1 MANTPGSLLDFL
13 DDEQNPRV
21 KHRAWFDKKRFILVT
36 SDNIVECIVECIAA
50 GRFSLDLETTGLD
63 NRVKDN
69 RTIDQIVGVCLSPDG
84 VRGYYIPLR
93 HRKGVE
99 HNIPFSVFDREFRR
113 LIDAVEAMKAV
124 AIFHNGKF
132 DQEFLECN
140 GDAPYG
146 LWDKPSQWDDTMIQA
161 YLDDSR
167 RKNKQLKHLSK
178 EYLGIEQV
186 SLNELFP
193 EGAKKDFS
201 LLDPSD
207 QDTLYYAGG
216 DAICTYLLDAY
227 FLPRVLTPEEGHTQ
241 KSIYQ
246 IEKLCVAATRWME
259 RNRIHIDRE
268 RVMRLIILGQKEWYD
283 SIFEVYDEA
292 ERILGRDVMPGYYKV
307 IRRDFKSDDPNML
320 LGSQLDRAKGCY
332 QMDFPNPLSRVKG
345 RDGKE
350 WPPIYD
356 VSAPKQL
363 GEMFDEMG
371 VPGLQRTEKSGQV
384 KTSKDVLER
393 VIDEAGRKFPFMGKV
408 KRFRETQKA
417 LSNNLFRMLEDSDP
431 GDDTMRI
438 NFQGHKV
445 DTGRFSTPSKDKARR
460 KMRGWPE
467 INFQGIPSTYDPRR
481 PECMN
486 RMRDCVTGRPVP
498 EGAPPRFM
506 VAIDFAGE
514 ELRLVTNLSLEP
526 MWLTEFFRCSGC
538 GKTFPQGEPG
548 VTPPPPPPRCPVCGS
563 DKIGNIHT
571 LTAINIYGEDA
582 PQKPEWKQLRN
593 NSKCVHPDTL
603 LGTEGG
609 FSLIGSEPF
618 RFGPPDTF
626 EPFAGLVWD
635 GSRYVNI
642 METYNGGDKPLF
654 HVVTERGVITCSE
667 NHLLKTVGGGDL
679 ASVAEGLVQGVFLQ
693 NPQSLPPLLPGEF
706 PAISSQVE
714 GSTVTLQ
721 TSPEMAYGVG
731 AQGTRVP
738 WWVLKSGRGGVLAYL
753 GGLFGE
759 NGSLGRDGS
768 ILLPTPDLVLA
779 GQVAALV
786 DALGGHI
793 RMEKVGESY
802 RLRAWVV
809 RTPIAERLDSSW
821 QHLLRFPPVIP
832 SPGSRVLDIVEAGT
846 LPCVDLHLDTED
858 HLYLANGH
866 LVHNS
871 TNFALC
877 YGGGGFAVVRATSC
891 SKQEGH
897 RIKRQFDQT
906 YKGLA
911 RWWKGQHA
919 FGRQYGYVRTGFG
932 RKYPVPDITNA
943 DGFFRSKAERN
954 AINGPIQG
962 SGGDI
967 IKIAMGLIY
976 KEFRKRGWLHKV
988 MLIACMHDEL
998 VFEMDAD
1005 VMEEAIQVAVEIM
1018 TNNIFIRKRKWP
1030 VPFTCDVEIG
1040 PSWYVPWDLNEM
1052 KYGEVRFIGDEK
1064 FKKPEALENP
1074 DDWAGLPSWPESLRP
1089 YFQEAQ
1095 GKPPLPPGGTP
1106 PPSPAPKVTEEAP
1119 VPEAPSEPAPQ
1130 ATAERVPEPAV
1141 ETAKSEVEVEE
1152 TPGVETVSMA
1162 AEPTG
1167 VVPSGE
1173 ERAALDALVDLASDP
1188 APAVPVATAA
1198 TPPPAAPKR
1207 ATPQNDDFVFQVTAP
1222 LTLDT
1227 AIKLADVIVRSMGK
1241 GTHIL
1246 RLQDPG
1252 GQSLDAWLQEAT
1264 KGKDVQVSAR
1274 TFSVLAG
1281 EADL

>member
-1 MANTPGSLLDFL
+1 VSDEVDLLDFL
-13 DDEQNPRV
+13 GDFQNPRV
-21 KHRAWFDKKRFILVT
+21 EHRSWFDTKKFILVT
-36 SDNIVECIVECIAA
+36 PDNIDECIDECIKA

-63 NRVKDN
+63 NRVLSGKHTVDH
-69 RTIDQIVGVCLSPDG
+69 IVGVCLSPDG
-84 VRGYYIPLR
+84 IRGYYIPLR

-99 HNIPFSVFDREFRR
+99 HNVPFKIFDVAFRR
-113 LIDAVEAMKAV
+113 LIAAVEEKKAI

-132 DQEFLECN
+132 DQEFLQWN
-140 GDAPYG
+140 GMEPYG
-146 LWDKPSQWDDTMIQA
+146 TWDKPSQWDDSLILA

-178 EYLGIEQV
+178 EYLGIKQV
-186 SLNELFP
+186 ALRELYP
-193 EGAKKDFS
+193 EDHQGPMDFS

-207 QDTLYYAGG
+207 PDTLYYGGG

-227 FLPRVLTPEEGHTQ
+227 FRPRVLEPEDGFTQ

-259 RNRIHIDRE
+259 HNRIHIDRD
-268 RVMRLIILGQKEWYD
+268 RVMALIILGQREWYE

-292 ERILGRDVMPGYYKV
+292 QKILGRDVMPGYYKV
-307 IRRDFKSDDPNML
+307 IRRDFKSDNPNML
-320 LGSQLDRAKGCY
+320 LGVQLERAKGCY
-332 QMDFPNPLSRVKG
+332 QMEFPNRKSKVKG
-345 RDGKE
+345 RNDQM

-371 VPGLQRTEKSGQV
+371 VPNLQRTEKSGQV

-393 VIDEAGRKFPFMGKV
+393 VIDEAGLKFPFMGKV

-486 RMRDCVTGRPVP
+486 RMRDCVTGRPAP

-506 VAIDFAGE
+506 VAIDYAGE

-548 VTPPPPPPRCPVCGS
+548 VTPPPPPPRCPNCGS
-563 DKIGNIHT
+563 DKIGDIHT

-582 PQKPEWKQLRN
+582 LQKPEWKQLRN
-593 NSKCVHPDTL
+593 NSKCVHPSTL
-603 LGTEGG
+603 LGTEEGMA
-609 FSLIGSEPF
+609 LIGSEPF
-618 RFGPPDTF
+618 QFGPPDTF
-626 EPFAGLVWD
+626 EPYMGTVWD
-635 GSRYVNI
+635 GSQYVSV

-654 HVVTERGVITCSE
+654 HVVTDRGVITCSE
-667 NHLLKTVGGGDL
+667 NHLLKTMGDGDL
-679 ASVAEGLVQGVFLQ
+679 ASVSEGLAEGTVLQ
-693 NPQSLPPLLPGEF
+693 SSPGLPPLPPGTWPE
-706 PAISSQVE
+706 ISSRVE
-714 GSTVTLQ
+714 GTTVTVQ
-721 TSPEMAYGVG
+721 SNPMMAYGAG
-731 AQGTRVP
+731 IEGERVP
-738 WWVLKSGRGGVLAYL
+738 WWVLKSGPGGVAAYL
-753 GGLFGE
+753 GGLLSSLGR
-759 NGSLGRDGS
+759 LGRDGS
-768 ILLPTPDLVLA
+768 IVVPTPDLVLA
-779 GQVAALV
+779 GQVSALV
-786 DALGGHI
+786 SALGGHV
-793 RMEKVGESY
+793 RMEKVEGAY
-802 RLRAWVV
+802 QLRAWVA
-809 RTPIAERLDSSW
+809 RTQITNLIDSEW
-821 QHLLRFPPVIP
+821 GHLLRLPPEP
-832 SPGSRVLDIVEAGT
+832 PDETHRVLGIEEAGT
-846 LPCVDLHLDTED
+846 QPCVDLHLDSDD

-911 RWWKGQHA
+911 QWWKGQHA
-919 FGRQYGYVRTGFG
+919 AGRKYGYVRTGFG

-976 KEFRKRGWLHKV
+976 KEFKKRDWLDKAKLV
-988 MLIACMHDEL
+988 ACMHDEL

-1005 VMEEAIQVAVEIM
+1005 IMEEAIQVAVEIM
-1018 TNNIFIRKRKWP
+1018 TNNVFIRQRKWP
-1030 VPFTCDVEIG
+1030 IPFTCDVEVG

-1052 KYGEVRFIGDEK
+1052 KYEEVRFLGDEK
-1064 FKKPEALENP
+1064 VKPKDLENP
-1074 DDWAGLPSWPESLRP
+1074 DDWVGLPSWPESLRP

-1095 GKPPLPPGGTP
+1095 GKPPLTPSGSPPPTP
-1106 PPSPAPKVTEEAP
+1106 APKPEAAAKPIPDVTETAKVEVAPEADGVAEEAAPEAEGDAPEPLDEEAKADLSDLADMVSEPETPPSPAPK
-1119 VPEAPSEPAPQ
+1119 
-1130 ATAERVPEPAV
+1130 
-1141 ETAKSEVEVEE
+1141 
-1152 TPGVETVSMA
+1152 
-1162 AEPTG
+1162 
-1167 VVPSGE
+1167 
-1173 ERAALDALVDLASDP
+1173 LAS
-1188 APAVPVATAA
+1188 ASPVSGSS
-1198 TPPPAAPKR
+1198 PGE
-1207 ATPQNDDFVFQVTAP
+1207 FVFQVSAP

-1227 AIKLADVIVRSMGK
+1227 AIQLADIIVRSSGK
-1241 GTHIL
+1241 GTDIL
-1246 RLQDPG
+1246 RLRDNQ
-1252 GQSLDAWLQEAT
+1252 GQSLDAWLEVAT
-1264 KGKDVQVSAR
+1264 KGKDVQVSAQ

-1281 EADL
+1281 EAGL